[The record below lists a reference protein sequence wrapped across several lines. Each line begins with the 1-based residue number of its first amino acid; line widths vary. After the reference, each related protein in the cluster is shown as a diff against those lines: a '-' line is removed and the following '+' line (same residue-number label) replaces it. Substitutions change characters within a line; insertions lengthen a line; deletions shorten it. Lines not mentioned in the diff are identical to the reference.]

1 MKKVLITLLCTA
13 GIFSACSKK
22 DYGVGQNPPPSN
34 LPVTFKTDSS
44 VLSGTVQAPK
54 NNQLI
59 FAGNIYTGSI
69 NSFNLTSVKLR
80 MKKNGDGAETN
91 EYLKR
96 IRLVVEGNFSGVP
109 FSMIKDSV
117 SSNEFTFSNF
127 VINFAQY
134 QIGAIKIYADIL
146 SSATNGSGLNDDL
159 SVDVGLTYT
168 GYLGNNS
175 TLSNFPTSTVSGH
188 KTTFSS
194 LPQSFVVA
202 SVADPAT
209 PISGI
214 VLHTEDKK
222 TFSYSVNITGV
233 SGSVTEH
240 RFLVQ
245 GLAAGSITAL
255 KLYDGNNNF
264 IAQANVSG
272 GVATIVTNDALS
284 AGMQKAYSIKP
295 VVNVMSGDV
304 SRQDFTIVLD
314 AVKAVSV
321 TNEQKT
327 DGTNRVANPFTVFK
341 SFMSISQVPL
351 SGTPIVDSVWMNAYR
366 WTESASSFGSMATK
380 NRCFGVT
387 FVDNGIQD
395 TLQLVPEV
403 WKGSTNITSLFYLI
417 NQNGDTVNR
426 LVKSDTKLFLIPKT
440 GGNGGESIT
449 TAGSTDTYTLRFL
462 PRGFKHTGDGYAVAP
477 VFSSTS
483 LASDYKFIVGTLGSY
498 SKMSTTRS
506 GSGGAQLEPWI
517 VSDMSSL
524 SHSALVNLS
533 SNDWFELTRGALPEQ
548 VYSQ

>member
-13 GIFSACSKK
+13 GIFSACRK
-22 DYGVGQNPPPSN
+22 DQSLGSNNPAPIAT
-34 LPVTFKTDSS
+34 LPITFKTDSS
-44 VLSGTVQAPK
+44 VLNRTIQAPR

-59 FAGNIYTGSI
+59 FTGIFNTGSI
-69 NSFNLTSVKLR
+69 NGFSLTSIKVTFKQGGDASLPIDYLR
-80 MKKNGDGAETN
+80 KIRYELEDGSGAIYSPET
-91 EYLKR
+91 
-96 IRLVVEGNFSGVP
+96 
-109 FSMIKDSV
+109 KDSV
-117 SSNEFTFSNF
+117 ISATFSFNNF
-127 VINFAQY
+127 VKNYPQY
-134 QIGAIKIYADIL
+134 QNRSLKIYADIL
-146 SSATNGSGLNDDL
+146 ASATNNTGLEDNL
-159 SVDVGLTYT
+159 VASIQLTYT
-168 GYLGNNS
+168 GFDGTRTEYFQTGQID
-175 TLSNFPTSTVSGH
+175 GH

-245 GLAAGSITAL
+245 GLAAGAITAL

-304 SRQDFTIVLD
+304 SRHDFTVVLD
-314 AVKAVSV
+314 AVKAISV
-321 TNEQKT
+321 ANEQKT
-327 DGTNRVANPFTVFK
+327 DATNRVANPFTVFK
-341 SFMSISQVPL
+341 SFMSIAQIPL
-351 SGTPIVDSVWMNAYR
+351 SGTTIIDSVWMNAYR
-366 WTESASSFGSMATK
+366 WTESASSFGPMATK

-395 TLQLVPEV
+395 TLQLIPEV

-417 NQNGDTVNR
+417 NQNGDTITR
-426 LVKSDTKLFLIPKT
+426 LVKSDTNLFLIPKT
-440 GGNGGESIT
+440 GGNGGESVT

-462 PRGFKHTGDGYAVAP
+462 PRGFKHTGDGYAVVP
-477 VFSSTS
+477 LFSTAS
-483 LASDYKFIVGTLGSY
+483 LSSDYKFIVGTLGSY

-506 GSGGAQLEPWI
+506 GSSGAQLVPWS
-517 VSDMSSL
+517 VSDMSSI